1 MPNMVDFTV
10 WLNLAVALGIG
21 LLIGAERERS
31 KGTGPDRS
39 SQGIRTFTIASL
51 LGAVSTIFN
60 FWLLVTAVICVM
72 VITAVSSY
80 QQQDQ
85 DPGNTSEIALLLTV
99 ILGGLAISQPDLSA
113 GIGVSVAILLA
124 AKEPIHGF
132 VKNIV
137 TKDELNDLLVLAAAT
152 LIVLPLVP
160 NTFLGP
166 FQAINLRNLWL
177 IVILVMTI
185 SALSHLAL
193 RWLGARI
200 GLPLVGLISGFI
212 SSIATVSAMG
222 MRVKETPTILNAA
235 VASAT
240 LSSLAT
246 ILQLA
251 LLLAVIHPPTLVT
264 LVVPLAFGGISI
276 LIFGVIFALSG
287 LQKSQTE
294 SSQQSK
300 TFSIKHAL
308 LLASAIAVILIISAA
323 LNAWFGEAG
332 LAVASGI
339 AGLAD
344 VHAPT
349 IAVATLAATAKL
361 APQHAVMP
369 ILFAFSA
376 NSFAKAIMAVV
387 SGSKAYYQKVMTGLV
402 LQVCA
407 IWLGWWLSLT
417 IKINIL

>member
-1 MPNMVDFTV
+1 MLGIVDFTV

-31 KGTGPDRS
+31 KGTGPDRA

-72 VITAVSSY
+72 VFTAVSSY

-99 ILGGLAISQPDLSA
+99 ILGGLAISQPALSA
-113 GIGVSVAILLA
+113 AIGVSVAILLA

-132 VKNIV
+132 VKNMV
-137 TKDELNDLLVLAAAT
+137 TKDELNDFLILAAAT

-166 FQAINLRNLWL
+166 FQAINPRNLWL
-177 IVILVMTI
+177 IVILVMSI

-193 RWLGARI
+193 RWLGARM

-212 SSIATVSAMG
+212 SSVATVSAMG
-222 MRVKETPTILNAA
+222 VRAKETPAILDAA
-235 VASAT
+235 IASAT

-264 LVVPLAFGGISI
+264 LVVPLAFGGASI
-276 LIFGVIFALSG
+276 LIFGVIFALST
-287 LQKSQTE
+287 LNQNQTE
-294 SSQQSK
+294 TSQPSK
-300 TFSIKHAL
+300 TFSVKHAL
-308 LLASAIAVILIISAA
+308 ILASAIAVILIISAA
-323 LNAWFGEAG
+323 LNAWFGQAG
-332 LAVASGI
+332 LVVASGI

-361 APQHAVMP
+361 AVDNTVMP
-369 ILFAFSA
+369 ILMAFTA
-376 NSFAKAIMAVV
+376 NSAAKAVMAVI
-387 SGSKAYYQKVMTGLV
+387 SGSKAYYQKVILGLV
-402 LQVCA
+402 VQVSA
-407 IWLGWWLSLT
+407 TWVGWWLISAV
-417 IKINIL
+417 